1 MNDPIQIAIQRFKQ
15 GYSCSQSLLYAF
27 AREFGVDEDITIKIA
42 APFGGGIARQGETC
56 GAVTSA
62 LMVLG
67 LKFGPETGESNETIY
82 KVSQEFIRLF
92 QEKHSSIQCKQLIKF
107 DINQPEELL
116 AAREARVFKNVCPE
130 LVKSAAEIVN
140 SMLNSTL

>member
-1 MNDPIQIAIQRFKQ
+1 MNDPIPIAIQRFEQ

-27 AREFGVDEDITIKIA
+27 ASQFEMGEEISNKIA

-56 GAVTSA
+56 GAVTGA

-67 LKFGPETGESNETIY
+67 LKFGPETGKSNKTIY
-82 KVSQEFIRLF
+82 KVSQEFLRLF
-92 QEKHSSIQCKQLIKF
+92 QEKHSSIQCNQLIKF
-107 DINQPEELL
+107 DINQKEELL
-116 AAREARVFKNVCPE
+116 AAREAGVFKNVCPE